1 VLEQEQNVADPL
13 LFTQSDQLLLQAQA
27 RGVIDGAELD

>member
-1 VLEQEQNVADPL
+1 MLEEEEDVGD
-13 LFTQSDQLLLQAQA
+13 LFFFAQGDELLLQAET